1 MGKQKMQQMICG
13 YQSQVPTAELLMACT
28 QQVFTSQNSVWRAQ
42 HRRFD
47 LDLTL
52 LSFDGL
58 QASSKVT
65 QSLFKDDPEE
75 GPQQDPSEW
84 PPCTCLQVWSGYLVL
99 VCQSLHKAKP
109 VNSGEPALFSLG
121 ALALYL
127 PPSKPASAH
136 AALLCSLPSR
146 GSAGLSL
153 SFWGMVLTCL
163 RRMLF
168 NKYFIYFMQH
178 LLNVYWV
185 LGTVKKKRSI
195 KAMEA
200 ASLT

>member
-13 YQSQVPTAELLMACT
+13 YQSQVPTLELPMACT

-58 QASSKVT
+58 QASSKGHT
-65 QSLFKDDPEE
+65 EPLQRWSWGRSTPGSFWMASLH
-75 GPQQDPSEW
+75 
-84 PPCTCLQVWSGYLVL
+84 LQVWSGYLVL
-99 VCQSLHKAKP
+99 VCQSLPKAKP
-109 VNSGEPALFSLG
+109 VNSGEPAPFSLG

-153 SFWGMVLTCL
+153 SSWGMVLACL

-185 LGTVKKKRSI
+185 LGTVGRKRSI
-195 KAMEA
+195 KAMGA